1 MRELI
6 KVFVTIALAELV
18 LWGVGAWSW
27 TSYCFRRW
35 PWLLERYT
43 PIFLVLLVVTVL
55 ALRRWRLAREHIGV
69 AGVGG
74 AFGGLVA
81 SIAALILAQ
90 LITAED
96 RAVTQ
101 NSVNIAGVLTFL
113 YIELSFAFLL
123 ALGWLHGAAASMLTS
138 GSDRLE
144 RHLQHRSEHRAESAP

>member
-1 MRELI
+1 MRELV
-6 KVFVTIALAELV
+6 KVFVTVALAELV
-18 LWGVGAWSW
+18 LWGAGAWSW
-27 TSYCFRRW
+27 TSYCLRRW

-55 ALRRWRLAREHIGV
+55 ALRRWRLARKHVGI

-90 LITAED
+90 LITGED
-96 RAVTQ
+96 RAVTW
-101 NSVNIAGVLTFL
+101 NSVKAAGVLTYL

-123 ALGWLHGAAASMLTS
+123 VLGWLHGAVASMLTI
-138 GSDRLE
+138 GADRLE
-144 RHLQHRSEHRAESAP
+144 EYLQRRSESRAESSS